1 MDVMAI
7 ADKEEQKQS
16 REGMIRHI
24 LPVSR
29 LAPAGYT
36 DHVKGIPTRSTRLTG
51 RE

>member
-7 ADKEEQKQS
+7 ADQEEQKQS
-16 REGMIRHI
+16 RGDVIRHT
-24 LPVSR
+24 LSVSR

-36 DHVKGIPTRSTRLTG
+36 DHAKGLPTRSTRLTG